1 MNYVNVG
8 MDLGTIG
15 GEGVVGGGQQSTN
28 GNGGTNGDG
37 ANPAVSSTNGGA
49 GGLNTNGTSGGL
61 PVWGVALIVI
71 LLLLLS
77 CCVGYCIFAA
87 VRKKR
92 DKDEA
97 VNILINNRSARAA
110 ASKRPSNRRSQ
121 YASAPPSRRR
131 SFTARSRQALRA
143 SFSRN
148 QHMSDRPRRDG
159 DRRRRRPS
167 RYNEARSALRSSFT
181 DVTDRVSRRSRR
193 PRKRRNDDN
202 SEFPSI
208 SLSKP
213 QDPKFDADAFTVN
226 TYKTAKRNA
235 QDPPMNALTMPG
247 YEPDYTKPDPDGET
261 AGSLLLLT
269 NGDDNTR
276 RYAEDPNTKPKLEP
290 EPTLY
295 IEAAPLERSQRS
307 RRSGRSSRSESPSI
321 FGPSVAGT
329 VDPSVESEGGSN
341 EVEEDNEDEY
351 DQYGFRLSQP
361 QIYVPKRLNKN
372 AEDLEE
378 TLTYTTKEPKEDG
391 RRKSKK
397 KKKKKKHRKSKEL
410 LYDDRRRSSSGSSS
424 RRRRSS
430 ATDQSSGNHKQTSNL
445 QRLRSSGVDSIE
457 SEVGSIDFESS
468 RSS

>member
-1 MNYVNVG
+1 

-49 GGLNTNGTSGGL
+49 SGAITNGTSGGL

-131 SFTARSRQALRA
+131 SFTARSRQAL

-148 QHMSDRPRRDG
+148 QHMSDRPRRDF

-167 RYNEARSALRSSFT
+167 RYNEARSALRSSLT

-193 PRKRRNDDN
+193 PRKRRNYDN

-208 SLSKP
+208 LLSKP
-213 QDPKFDADAFTVN
+213 QDPKFDADAFTIN
-226 TYKTAKRNA
+226 TYKTAKRDA

-290 EPTLY
+290 EGQTEPTLY

-321 FGPSVAGT
+321 FGPSVSGT

-372 AEDLEE
+372 AEELEE
-378 TLTYTTKEPKEDG
+378 TLTYTTKEPNEDG

-397 KKKKKKHRKSKEL
+397 KKKKRHKKSKEL
-410 LYDDRRRSSSGSSS
+410 LYDDRRSSSGSSS

-445 QRLRSSGVDSIE
+445 QRLRSTGVDSIE

>member
-1 MNYVNVG
+1 
-8 MDLGTIG
+8 MDLETIG
-15 GEGVVGGGQQSTN
+15 GEGVVGGGQQSTTN

-37 ANPAVSSTNGGA
+37 SNPAVSSTNGGA
-49 GGLNTNGTSGGL
+49 DGLNTNGTSGGL

-71 LLLLLS
+71 LLILLS

-148 QHMSDRPRRDG
+148 QHMSDRPQSYG

-181 DVTDRVSRRSRR
+181 DVTG
-193 PRKRRNDDN
+193 RKCRNDDN

-247 YEPDYTKPDPDGET
+247 YEPDYTKPDPDGEM

-269 NGDDNTR
+269 NGGDNTR
-276 RYAEDPNTKPKLEP
+276 RYAEEPNTKPKLEP
-290 EPTLY
+290 EPTLL

-321 FGPSVAGT
+321 FGPSIAGT

-341 EVEEDNEDEY
+341 EVEEDNEDKY

-372 AEDLEE
+372 AEELEE
-378 TLTYTTKEPKEDG
+378 TLTYTTTEPKEGG

-397 KKKKKKHRKSKEL
+397 KKKRKHKKSKEL
-410 LYDDRRRSSSGSSS
+410 LYDDRRSSSGSSS
-424 RRRRSS
+424 RRRKSS
-430 ATDQSSGNHKQTSNL
+430 DTDQSSDNHKQTSNL
-445 QRLRSSGVDSIE
+445 QRLRSSGVDSVG
-457 SEVGSIDFESS
+457 SEVDSIDFESS

>member
-1 MNYVNVG
+1 
-8 MDLGTIG
+8 
-15 GEGVVGGGQQSTN
+15 
-28 GNGGTNGDG
+28 
-37 ANPAVSSTNGGA
+37 
-49 GGLNTNGTSGGL
+49 
-61 PVWGVALIVI
+61 
-71 LLLLLS
+71 
-77 CCVGYCIFAA
+77 
-87 VRKKR
+87 
-92 DKDEA
+92 
-97 VNILINNRSARAA
+97 
-110 ASKRPSNRRSQ
+110 
-121 YASAPPSRRR
+121 
-131 SFTARSRQALRA
+131 
-143 SFSRN
+143 
-148 QHMSDRPRRDG
+148 MSDRPRRDG

-167 RYNEARSALRSSFT
+167 RYKARSALRSSFT

-341 EVEEDNEDEY
+341 EVEDDNEDEY

-397 KKKKKKHRKSKEL
+397 KKKKHKKRHKKSKEL
-410 LYDDRRRSSSGSSS
+410 LYDDRRRSSSGSGSP
-424 RRRRSS
+424 RRRSS
-430 ATDQSSGNHKQTSNL
+430 TTDQSSGNHKQTSNL